1 MTGLIGKTIGDY
13 QLVEIL
19 DDAGDVVV
27 FKGVQVSTNRSVAIK
42 AVNLDEAKDTTA
54 VQRFTQHAEL
64 AARMQHPS
72 ILPVLDSG
80 QKEYIG
86 YLVTPYMQNRSVA
99 DQRSSYTDPNQVL
112 ALFKA
117 LPPGLEYIY
126 SQGSIHG
133 NLQSKNIILDD
144 NRQPLLTAFG
154 LAFRP
159 GAAPMPTNSPEQV
172 QGGVVDKRT
181 DIYALGVILYEL
193 LAGQMPTP
201 GTALN
206 LQSVRPDLP
215 PGVDQVIL
223 KATTQNPDQ
232 RYQNTGEL
240 LAAFTGALQPAG
252 EPTPV
257 PTPAPPP
264 PQPQA
269 PPKKGFNWTGLI
281 LGVLLVA
288 VLCLGAIVLGPM
300 VMDSLNPEVEPV
312 DPVVEAPT
320 MEAPTAEVPT
330 EPPPDEEVEPP
341 PVETPEIEPPD
352 LPIEDGGGLTEI
364 CNSLGLTGGIVL
376 GGGIIARRR
385 RRRSRGKSPQDKQV
399 SA

>member
-1 MTGLIGKTIGDY
+1 MASLIGKTIGDY
-13 QLVEIL
+13 QIVEIL

-27 FKGVQVSTNRSVAIK
+27 FKGVQVSTNRSVAVK
-42 AVNLDEAKDTTA
+42 AINLDEAKDTTA

-72 ILPVLDSG
+72 ILPVVDSG
-80 QKEYIG
+80 QIENVG

-99 DQRSSYTDPNQVL
+99 DQRSSYTDPNQVF

-117 LPPGLEYIY
+117 LAPGLEYIY
-126 SQGSIHG
+126 SQGSLHG

-154 LAFRP
+154 LVFRP

-172 QGGVVDKRT
+172 QGGAVDQRT

-223 KATTQNPDQ
+223 KATAQNPDQ

-240 LAAFTGALQPAG
+240 LTAFTGALQPAG
-252 EPTPV
+252 EPTPA

-264 PQPQA
+264 PQP
-269 PPKKGFNWTGLI
+269 PPKKGFNWTGVI

-300 VMDSLNPEVEPV
+300 VMDYFNPEVE
-312 DPVVEAPT
+312 PT

-330 EPPPDEEVEPP
+330 AEVPTELPPDEEPEPP
-341 PVETPEIEPPD
+341 PVETPEIE

-364 CNSLGLTGGIVL
+364 CNSLGLAGGIVL
-376 GGGIIARRR
+376 GGGIMARRR
-385 RRRSRGKSPQDKQV
+385 RRRSREKSPQDKQV

>member
-1 MTGLIGKTIGDY
+1 MAGLIGKTIGDY
-13 QLVEIL
+13 QIVEIL

-27 FKGVQVSTNRSVAIK
+27 FKGVQVSTNRSVAVK
-42 AVNLDEAKDTTA
+42 AINLDEAKDTTA

-80 QKEYIG
+80 QIEHVG

-99 DQRSSYTDPNQVL
+99 DQRSSYTDPNQVF

-117 LPPGLEYIY
+117 LAPGLEYIY
-126 SQGSIHG
+126 SQGSLHG

-154 LAFRP
+154 LVFSP

-172 QGGVVDKRT
+172 QGGAVDQRT

-223 KATTQNPDQ
+223 KATAQNPDH

-240 LAAFTGALQPAG
+240 LAAFTGTLQPAG
-252 EPTPV
+252 EPTPA

-269 PPKKGFNWTGLI
+269 LPKKGFNWTGVI

-300 VMDSLNPEVEPV
+300 VMDYLNPEVE
-312 DPVVEAPT
+312 PT

-330 EPPPDEEVEPP
+330 ELPPDEEPEPP
-341 PVETPEIEPPD
+341 PVETPEIE

-364 CNSLGLTGGIVL
+364 CNSLGLAGGIVL
-376 GGGIIARRR
+376 GGGIMARRR
-385 RRRSRGKSPQDKQV
+385 RRLTRRKSPQDKQV